1 MYVLLWITGR
11 RDWSMFVCLSVNL
24 LISLFFSLYICL
36 FVCPLYVSLLVCPY
50 VCLSICLCV
59 RPSVVRMFAYLSYI
73 YKFIYLLS
81 DDHMIYLN
89 LHFLMHFWHYYI
101 FDRFKIMLL
110 GGKKRNILEKLRFKI
125 CWVETYQLRIVKLKF
140 LTDISVKE
148 LIEFFKGWKK

>member
-24 LISLFFSLYICL
+24 LISLSFSLYICL
-36 FVCPLYVSLLVCPY
+36 FVCPLYVSLSVSMS
-50 VCLSICLCV
+50 VCLFVCVFVRLLSVCLPICHIFTNFL
-59 RPSVVRMFAYLSYI
+59 
-73 YKFIYLLS
+73 YLLS

-140 LTDISVKE
+140 LTDIRN
-148 LIEFFKGWKK
+148 